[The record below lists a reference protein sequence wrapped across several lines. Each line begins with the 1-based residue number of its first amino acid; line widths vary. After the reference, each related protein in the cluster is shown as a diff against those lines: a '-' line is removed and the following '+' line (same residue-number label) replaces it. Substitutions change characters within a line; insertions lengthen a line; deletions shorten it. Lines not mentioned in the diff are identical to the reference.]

1 MSGRKIQQQVYTR
14 ERGGIFHTTAGYDTI
29 AISEDLDKAFVKKY
43 LHPICIYSPPKALT
57 ERGEKNN
64 SLYPE
69 ALTIIQPE
77 TGDLIIGQAVYVPA
91 DFTGQRSTY
100 FMHNYIIPQE
110 RKDEWLQNPA
120 KLFQMN
126 DFKTSYDIGLG
137 QVLPEPIELAVQKMI
152 CLRIK
157 MNFY

>member
-1 MSGRKIQQQVYTR
+1 MSGKKIQQQVYTR

-43 LHPICIYSPPKALT
+43 LHPICIYHSPRMLT
-57 ERGEKNN
+57 ERGEKDP

-100 FMHNYIIPQE
+100 FMHNYIIPE
-110 RKDEWLQNPA
+110 SSKDEWLKTPA
-120 KLFQMN
+120 KLFQLN
-126 DFKTSYDIGLG
+126 SFKTSYDVSMG
-137 QVLPEPIELAVQKMI
+137 QVLPEVTD
-152 CLRIK
+152 
-157 MNFY
+157 